1 MFGFAYSSRFTFERE
16 IAIYIISGKARFRFC
31 SKCVYELGSRLAL
44 RFRRSQF
51 IHQMCQIISHQH
63 EFKLCRKN
71 LKNQKTINMVQIG
84 VDGKDTFVMQVAH
97 SAGWQALPQILLS
110 QIGAIISAVS
120 VVANQQRAGTAISVG
135 RT

>member
-1 MFGFAYSSRFTFERE
+1 M
-16 IAIYIISGKARFRFC
+16 
-31 SKCVYELGSRLAL
+31 
-44 RFRRSQF
+44 SQ
-51 IHQMCQIISHQH
+51 
-63 EFKLCRKN
+63 KL
-71 LKNQKTINMVQIG
+71 LKNQKQINMVQIS

-120 VVANQQRAGTAISVG
+120 VVANQQRAVTAISVG